1 MNPPVIPAILAF
13 SAPIS
18 RPSEE
23 GFSRL
28 LIPPWWSS
36 PVRGDASEPP
46 ARRPCAV
53 GPLQAAVGENGGDE
67 VRGRLWSVPTPE
79 GQCLAVSGGRERC
92 AFGAEWRES
101 FGGGIRSSRV
111 EVYSVAE
118 RELSCA

>member
-1 MNPPVIPAILAF
+1 MNPPVIPAILAL

-18 RPSEE
+18 RPSE
-23 GFSRL
+23 GGLSRL

-36 PVRGDASEPP
+36 PVPGDVSEPS
-46 ARRPCAV
+46 ARRPSSI

-79 GQCLAVSGGRERC
+79 GQCLAVSGGRERS

-101 FGGGIRSSRV
+101 FG
-111 EVYSVAE
+111 EE
-118 RELSCA
+118 